1 MKQSYLNWKTTLA
14 LPVTAAFLLA
24 MAGCEEP
31 ATTPPAQDQPPAQQ
45 PADEQPRAGEPLG
58 GRADDRRPGEPG
70 YGDRGYDDRGIGDR
84 DDDRDFG
91 ERAIGAPDDQQL
103 RSELESRFA
112 DSPELS
118 GQMIQID
125 VQDGVAHLEGAVSS
139 DAERDE
145 AEQVAMTVEGI
156 QSVRNNLTV
165 EGEQQ

>member
-1 MKQSYLNWKTTLA
+1 MKYRHLNLKTTLA
-14 LPVTAAFLLA
+14 LPVAAAFLLA

-31 ATTPPAQDQPPAQQ
+31 ATTPPAQEQQ
-45 PADEQPRAGEPLG
+45 PAQPAGQPADQQQPREGEPLG

-70 YGDRGYDDRGIGDR
+70 YGERAMGTP

-91 ERAIGAPDDQQL
+91 ERALGQQDDQQL
-103 RSELESRFA
+103 RAELESRFA

-156 QSVRNNLTV
+156 HSVRNNLTV
-165 EGEQQ
+165 EGEQR

>member
-24 MAGCEEP
+24 MAGCGEP
-31 ATTPPAQDQPPAQQ
+31 ATTPPAQDQRPAQPADQQ
-45 PADEQPRAGEPLG
+45 PADQQPREAEPLG

-70 YGDRGYDDRGIGDR
+70 YGDRDYDR

-91 ERAIGAPDDQQL
+91 ERAIGAPDDHQL
-103 RSELESRFA
+103 RAELESRFA

-165 EGEQQ
+165 EGEQR